1 MKRYLL
7 DTNLYV
13 RAVRDENWAEAL
25 RRFVSS
31 NLPSIH
37 FHAVVA
43 QELLAGAV
51 DARRMN
57 EVEKGLIRPFEK
69 RGRVVTPGFGTW
81 KRAGSIM
88 SELVQKGRMSRGGFS
103 RSFVNDCLLA
113 ATCREEGFVLV
124 TMNSR
129 DFELVR
135 EVSHFEASDPWP
147 G

>member
-1 MKRYLL
+1 VKRYLL

-13 RAVRDENWAEAL
+13 QAVRDEKWAEAL

-51 DARRMN
+51 DARRMKQ
-57 EVEKGLIRPFEK
+57 VEEKLIRPFEK
-69 RGRVVTPGFGTW
+69 RGRVVTPGFSTW
-81 KRAGSIM
+81 KRAGRMM
-88 SELVQKGRMSRGGFS
+88 SELVQEGRMSRGGFS

-113 ATCREEGFVLV
+113 ASCREEGFVLI
-124 TMNSR
+124 TMNVR
-129 DFELVR
+129 DFQLVQ
-135 EVSHFEASDPWP
+135 EVAHFEASDPWP